1 MKKLFFSLLLCVSFT
16 ITAQETSASQEKA
29 VALIKASGGD
39 KAFEDA
45 ISQIG
50 VSVSSENKEA
60 YNTEA
65 KATLDEIYTKLGT
78 LYTEEFTDAEL
89 DELIKFYDTE
99 LGKKLSEKQYL
110 ISQKAMMI
118 GQTWGMQVGAIAQKY
133 AQ

>member
-45 ISQIG
+45 ISQLG
-50 VSVSSENKEA
+50 ASVSSENKEA

-118 GQTWGMQVGAIAQKY
+118 GQTWGMRVGAIAQKY

>member
-39 KAFEDA
+39 RAFEDA

-50 VSVSSENKEA
+50 ASVSSENKEA

>member
-50 VSVSSENKEA
+50 ASVSSENKEA

-110 ISQKAMMI
+110 ISQKAMVI

>member
-50 VSVSSENKEA
+50 ASVSSENKEA

>member
-1 MKKLFFSLLLCVSFT
+1 MKKLFFSLLLCVSFM

-39 KAFEDA
+39 RAFEDA

-50 VSVSSENKEA
+50 ASVSSENKEA